1 MIFYCFCPHCDPL
14 TNNVC
19 CHIDLDSVVINC
31 KCTSW
36 WNCQHVAFAD
46 CRKQSVA
53 STLSCSCFR
62 WSLVKRDS
70 TLNRLCEKMSRSPLL
85 MESLPQSHNSLRGSG
100 GNFTARVISA
110 TDQIEPIPD
119 NVHDGRRRAFP
130 VCSWETTWM
139 NVKEKHSIILSG
151 FTQVIALLMGR
162 GGGTR
167 GVRHGRLE
175 VCLIWRDSFWWVKL
189 TFPLCGDGE
198 GGRNKLLLVGWG
210 QRGNLMRENYT
221 SALVLGQKN
230 VPKTIILQ
238 LKGCFKLER
247 SAECSP
253 LWRSAYMRVFAYVLY
268 DVQPAVTHMRR
279 SEVFIARLDYGKRGN
294 IPLVLGANQPVCPT
308 KLDD

>member
-1 MIFYCFCPHCDPL
+1 
-14 TNNVC
+14 
-19 CHIDLDSVVINC
+19 
-31 KCTSW
+31 
-36 WNCQHVAFAD
+36 
-46 CRKQSVA
+46 
-53 STLSCSCFR
+53 
-62 WSLVKRDS
+62 
-70 TLNRLCEKMSRSPLL
+70 MSGSPLL

-100 GNFTARVISA
+100 GNFTARIISA
-110 TDQIEPIPD
+110 PDQIEPIPD

-139 NVKEKHSIILSG
+139 NVKEQHSIILSG

-167 GVRHGRLE
+167 GVRNGRLG
-175 VCLIWRDSFWWVKL
+175 VFLIWWDSSWWVKL

-238 LKGCFKLER
+238 LKGRFKLER
-247 SAECSP
+247 SSECSP
-253 LWRSAYMRVFAYVLY
+253 LWRSAYMRVFPYVLY
-268 DVQPAVTHMRR
+268 DVQPAVTHMRW
-279 SEVFIARLDYGKRGN
+279 SEGPRFIAPLDYSKRGN
-294 IPLVLGANQPVCPT
+294 IPLVLGANQPVCSCPIFRVRPNWMIKLFKPPT
-308 KLDD
+308 LG